1 MRIVEFRVRPVTR
14 WIVTRYENDSETESG
29 SLETL
34 GEYSNEWY
42 AKRVKNALESHEKEH
57 PPEYESLPSHP
68 PPKD

>member
-1 MRIVEFRVRPVTR
+1 MRTVEFRVRPVTR
-14 WIVTRYENDSETESG
+14 WVVTRYEGDPTSGSG

-42 AKRVKNALESHEKEH
+42 AKRVKDALESHEKEH
-57 PPEYESLPSHP
+57 PPVYESLPLHP